1 MFTRNQTMDTRTP
14 QVIVRLGLA
23 AAILALAAPGNAQQ
37 RPAHSPLPYDSAAFR
52 LKAKHDKGIY
62 HGETTPKG
70 AFPFIV
76 ALIQAEARD
85 DQEGNYTGQFCGGAL
100 ISDHWVLTAAHC
112 LTGEDEQKRPV
123 AVPAEK
129 V

>member
-1 MFTRNQTMDTRTP
+1 MDTRTSKA
-14 QVIVRLGLA
+14 IVRLGLA
-23 AAILALAAPGNAQQ
+23 AAILAVAAPATAQH
-37 RPAHSPLPYDSAAFR
+37 RPANPSSSSPYDSAAFR

-100 ISDHWVLTAAHC
+100 ISDRWVLTAAHC
-112 LTGEDEQKRPV
+112 LTGEDEQKRTV
-123 AVPAEK
+123 TGPAEK